1 MRGGRRANAG
11 RKVDQF
17 GHRLSISVRLTESVL
32 EYLKTRD
39 ESAGNVI
46 DECVRNS
53 GEFRRWLVK
62 QGGR

>member
-39 ESAGNVI
+39 ESAGKVI
-46 DECVRNS
+46 DDCVRNS
-53 GEFRRWLVK
+53 GEFRRWLVQ

>member
-32 EYLKTRD
+32 AYLKTRD
-39 ESAGNVI
+39 ESAGKVI
-46 DECVRNS
+46 DDCVRNS
-53 GEFRRWLVK
+53 GEFRRWLV
-62 QGGR
+62 QRGGR

>member
-32 EYLKTRD
+32 EYLKSRD
-39 ESAGNVI
+39 ESAGKVI
-46 DECVRNS
+46 DDCVRNS

>member
-39 ESAGNVI
+39 ESAGKVI
-46 DECVRNS
+46 DDCVRNS

>member
-39 ESAGNVI
+39 ESAGKVI
-46 DECVRNS
+46 DDCVRNS
-53 GEFRRWLVK
+53 GEFRRWLV
-62 QGGR
+62 QRGVR

>member
-32 EYLKTRD
+32 GYLKTRD
-39 ESAGNVI
+39 ESAGKVI
-46 DECVRNS
+46 DDCVRNS

>member
-1 MRGGRRANAG
+1 MRGGKRANAG

-32 EYLKTRD
+32 GFLKAQD
-39 ESAGNVI
+39 ESAGKVI
-46 DECVRNS
+46 DDCLRNS
-53 GEFRRWLVK
+53 GEFRRWQIQ

>member
-32 EYLKTRD
+32 EYLKARD
-39 ESAGNVI
+39 ESAGKVI
-46 DECVRNS
+46 DDCVRNS

>member
-17 GHRLSISVRLTESVL
+17 GHRLSISVRLTEAVL
-32 EYLKTRD
+32 AFLKSRD
-39 ESAGNVI
+39 ESAGKVI

-53 GEFRRWLVK
+53 GEFRRWSVQ

>member
-17 GHRLSISVRLTESVL
+17 GRRLSISVRLTESVL
-32 EYLKTRD
+32 AYLKTRG
-39 ESAGNVI
+39 ESAGKVM
-46 DECVRNS
+46 DDCVRNS
-53 GEFRRWLVK
+53 GEFRRWLVQ